1 VYQRSFNLILKKE
14 NYNYI
19 IDNMDAEI
27 KIIESDINDME
38 EDAKKINC
46 EAVLDLIKHTL
57 KCIYHLFTCCL
68 KKKE

>member
-1 VYQRSFNLILKKE
+1 
-14 NYNYI
+14 
-19 IDNMDAEI
+19 MDAEI

-68 KKKE
+68 KKKNKLINKRRYLRKI

>member
-1 VYQRSFNLILKKE
+1 
-14 NYNYI
+14 
-19 IDNMDAEI
+19 MDAEI